1 MKTKRVGWL
10 LIFLSYVGVVLA
22 QNLDDQERRW
32 AIRAWRSASA
42 WAPRTT
48 CSGAAAKATRTCG
61 SLMLEYYIPYTRFS
75 LKGGY
80 TGEEIGLNPGIS
92 ASMSNLEIGGR
103 YYFLPQ
109 RFAIQPYGGLS
120 TGWNLS
126 PRRQE
131 GMGSSS
137 YYDPSRQEFRKD
149 YDYRYRIKEPLFTVS
164 PVVGADIYFL
174 SCLALTL
181 EYNFRMG
188 IAGKISGEIE
198 KTNSR
203 GTGFVRSNGMR
214 QTVSVGVKVNFPFT
228 ITQTDGNSILQ
239 WLDEV
244 IFGKE

>member
-1 MKTKRVGWL
+1 
-10 LIFLSYVGVVLA
+10 
-22 QNLDDQERRW
+22 
-32 AIRAWRSASA
+32 
-42 WAPRTT
+42 
-48 CSGAAAKATRTCG
+48 
-61 SLMLEYYIPYTRFS
+61 
-75 LKGGY
+75 
-80 TGEEIGLNPGIS
+80 
-92 ASMSNLEIGGR
+92 MSNLEIGGR

-214 QTVSVGVKVNFPFT
+214 QTVSIGVKVNFPFT

>member
-1 MKTKRVGWL
+1 MGDFLLDGTSLHEGRRGWAVAVITILQGKSFVKITIIDTELKNHYSQFL
-10 LIFLSYVGVVLA
+10 LWW
-22 QNLDDQERRW
+22 E
-32 AIRAWRSASA
+32 
-42 WAPRTT
+42 
-48 CSGAAAKATRTCG
+48 
-61 SLMLEYYIPYTRFS
+61 
-75 LKGGY
+75 
-80 TGEEIGLNPGIS
+80 
-92 ASMSNLEIGGR
+92 
-103 YYFLPQ
+103 
-109 RFAIQPYGGLS
+109 
-120 TGWNLS
+120 
-126 PRRQE
+126 
-131 GMGSSS
+131 
-137 YYDPSRQEFRKD
+137 
-149 YDYRYRIKEPLFTVS
+149 
-164 PVVGADIYFL
+164 ADIYFL